1 MNYHIDNKVS
11 SVIPSH
17 APGTSINCVKSIPI
31 LSNSTNSPSYVQA
44 KGFISTTP
52 PTITLLSDTLVSFIL
67 AYGFKLGRYVSD
79 KYFCD
84 REGETSFLI
93 KQIENG
99 RNVALISPRRLGKTG
114 LIQHLFHQESIEKNY
129 HAFFVD
135 IYATTSLTEFVYL
148 LGKAIYDELKPKKTV
163 WTERFFQIITSL
175 RAGFKLD
182 MVTGEPSFDI
192 GLGDIQAPQTTL
204 DEIFAYLETEDKPCI
219 VAIDEF
225 QQIGGYEEKNVE
237 ALLRTKIQQCKQ
249 TMFIFS
255 GSKRHL
261 MSNMFNSSSKPFYQ
275 SAISIGLE
283 PIPIHI
289 YVEFANRLFEQ
300 RGKLIDKSVI
310 EEVYR
315 MFDGYTWFVQMIM
328 NELFALTEEGE
339 RCGMDKIEIAR
350 KNVILT
356 QESSYK
362 DLLANLAPKQK
373 LVLQAIAKEG
383 RAEGLTSSAFI
394 KKYKL
399 PSASSVQSA
408 VKPLL
413 KNDLITQEDGFY
425 RVYDY
430 FFADWMARMY

>member
-1 MNYHIDNKVS
+1 METIAMMNPFV
-11 SVIPSH
+11 V
-17 APGTSINCVKSIPI
+17 
-31 LSNSTNSPSYVQA
+31 
-44 KGFISTTP
+44 
-52 PTITLLSDTLVSFIL
+52 
-67 AYGFKLGRYVSD
+67 GRYVSD

-129 HAFFVD
+129 HTFFVD

-182 MVTGEPSFDI
+182 MVTGEPCFDI

-204 DEIFAYLETEDKPCI
+204 DEIFAYLETADKPCI

-275 SAISIGLE
+275 SAISIGLK

-339 RCGMDKIEIAR
+339 RCSMDKIEIAR

-430 FFADWMARMY
+430 FFADWMARIY

>member
-1 MNYHIDNKVS
+1 METIAMMNPFV
-11 SVIPSH
+11 V
-17 APGTSINCVKSIPI
+17 
-31 LSNSTNSPSYVQA
+31 
-44 KGFISTTP
+44 
-52 PTITLLSDTLVSFIL
+52 
-67 AYGFKLGRYVSD
+67 GRYVSD

-204 DEIFAYLETEDKPCI
+204 DEIFAYLETADKPCI

-255 GSKRHL
+255 GSKRQL
-261 MSNMFNSSSKPFYQ
+261 MSNMFNSYSTPFYQ
-275 SAISIGLE
+275 RAISIGLE
-283 PIPIHI
+283 PIHIHI
-289 YVEFANRLFEQ
+289 YLEFDTRLFEQ

-339 RCGMDKIEIAR
+339 RCSMDKIEIAR

-430 FFADWMARMY
+430 FFADWMARIY

>member
-1 MNYHIDNKVS
+1 METIAMMNPFV
-11 SVIPSH
+11 V
-17 APGTSINCVKSIPI
+17 
-31 LSNSTNSPSYVQA
+31 
-44 KGFISTTP
+44 
-52 PTITLLSDTLVSFIL
+52 
-67 AYGFKLGRYVSD
+67 GRYVSD
-79 KYFCD
+79 SYFCD
-84 REGETSFLI
+84 REAETKFLI

-114 LIQHLFHQESIEKNY
+114 LIRHLFHQDSMKQKY
-129 HAFFVD
+129 HTFFVD
-135 IYATTSLTEFVYL
+135 IYATTSLAEFVYL
-148 LGKAIYDELKPKKTV
+148 LGKAIYDELKPKKTA
-163 WTERFFQIITSL
+163 WTERFFQILTSL
-175 RAGFKLD
+175 RVGFKLD
-182 MVTGEPSFDI
+182 TVTGEPSFDI

-204 DEIFAYLETEDKPCI
+204 DEIFTYLETADKPCV

-225 QQIGGYEEKNVE
+225 QQIGGFEEKNVE

-283 PIPIHI
+283 PIPIDI
-289 YVEFANRLFEQ
+289 YVEFANRLFEE
-300 RGKLIDKSVI
+300 REKHIDKSVI
-310 EEVYR
+310 EQVYQ
-315 MFDGYTWFVQMIM
+315 MFGGYTWFVQMMM
-328 NELFALTEEGE
+328 NELFALTGKGE
-339 RCGMDKIEIAR
+339 RCDMDLIEIAR

-362 DLLANLAPKQK
+362 DLIARLAPKQK
-373 LVLQAIAKEG
+373 LVVQAIAKEG
-383 RAEGLTSSAFI
+383 KAKGITSSAFI
-394 KKYKL
+394 KKYNL

-413 KNDLITQEDGFY
+413 KDDLITQEDDYY

-430 FFADWMARMY
+430 FFADWIAKMY

>member
-1 MNYHIDNKVS
+1 METIAMMNPFV
-11 SVIPSH
+11 V
-17 APGTSINCVKSIPI
+17 
-31 LSNSTNSPSYVQA
+31 
-44 KGFISTTP
+44 
-52 PTITLLSDTLVSFIL
+52 
-67 AYGFKLGRYVSD
+67 GRYVSD

-182 MVTGEPSFDI
+182 MVTGEPCFDI

-204 DEIFAYLETEDKPCI
+204 DEIFAYLETADKPCI

-249 TMFIFS
+249 TS
-255 GSKRHL
+255 GTA
-261 MSNMFNSSSKPFYQ
+261 MPN
-275 SAISIGLE
+275 G
-283 PIPIHI
+283 
-289 YVEFANRLFEQ
+289 RL
-300 RGKLIDKSVI
+300 RS
-310 EEVYR
+310 
-315 MFDGYTWFVQMIM
+315 M
-328 NELFALTEEGE
+328 
-339 RCGMDKIEIAR
+339 
-350 KNVILT
+350 
-356 QESSYK
+356 
-362 DLLANLAPKQK
+362 
-373 LVLQAIAKEG
+373 
-383 RAEGLTSSAFI
+383 
-394 KKYKL
+394 
-399 PSASSVQSA
+399 
-408 VKPLL
+408 
-413 KNDLITQEDGFY
+413 
-425 RVYDY
+425 
-430 FFADWMARMY
+430 